1 MRREFVCIRHSNS
14 KLQPITGRKSE
25 TARNIDG
32 PRIGKNIRRSRYILI
47 RQMLLGSERFI
58 KDQMDNRTEI
68 PITNGFGFG

>member
-1 MRREFVCIRHSNS
+1 MRREFVCIRHSIS

-32 PRIGKNIRRSRYILI
+32 PHIGKNIRRSQYIL
-47 RQMLLGSERFI
+47 RQILLGSERFI